1 MTEVNFF
8 YNGQNIIIQCN
19 LYDVIYEIFQKLSM
33 KTYIDLNS
41 VCFLYNGKIIFNQYL
56 TLDQIMN
63 NDDKLRN
70 KMNILI
76 YDKNNTESS
85 QTNINSELQKYNDSL
100 EIYPLTQTNII
111 YSSNENIE
119 YIVPSSYIENERN
132 SAQNYSLIN
141 EIPSTSYDYT
151 QNKQYNNYTN
161 YTNSYGSN
169 NIINIDNNIS
179 VNKDYNTILLNVN
192 DSNKR
197 IEEIEKEIKAETQKL
212 KLKIEDMQKRL
223 MRVNK
228 LKIIKLNGIYNGEI
242 QNGTLNGLGIFE
254 GNDGNNYE
262 GEWINN
268 KRNGVGIYYY
278 KSGKIYQG
286 EFKGGKFH
294 GYAIEEDLNGKYKG
308 TYVDNCF
315 SGRGIITLNSGNKY
329 IGQFYKAKANGFGK
343 QIWPDG
349 SYFIGEYKNGIR
361 YKGITFY
368 SEERGLFD
376 ATWEFIEE
384 NGNVKGKGEGIY
396 YLPNGKKEKRIRIID
411 KKGYW
416 QYF

>member
-161 YTNSYGSN
+161 YTNSYASN
-169 NIINIDNNIS
+169 NIINIDNYNS

-228 LKIIKLNGIYNGEI
+228 LKIIKLNGVYNGEI
-242 QNGTLNGLGIFE
+242 QNGTFNGLGIFE

-268 KRNGVGIYYY
+268 
-278 KSGKIYQG
+278 
-286 EFKGGKFH
+286 
-294 GYAIEEDLNGKYKG
+294 
-308 TYVDNCF
+308 
-315 SGRGIITLNSGNKY
+315 
-329 IGQFYKAKANGFGK
+329 
-343 QIWPDG
+343 
-349 SYFIGEYKNGIR
+349 
-361 YKGITFY
+361 
-368 SEERGLFD
+368 
-376 ATWEFIEE
+376 
-384 NGNVKGKGEGIY
+384 
-396 YLPNGKKEKRIRIID
+396 
-411 KKGYW
+411 
-416 QYF
+416 